1 MKQILLAILFVSGLN
16 AYADRDQ
23 PVHPGA
29 GNRKGNENSARIT
42 ALATGQPV
50 YGGNAC
56 PQNSMRVAFAPDF
69 LSFSILFDQFV
80 ATVNDGTTAKKDVMQ
95 CDAMIPIQIPDGM
108 QMEIT
113 RVDLR
118 GFLGL
123 PAQAHGQL
131 HSVFNFRGPG
141 GDHDKINLHYQFQ
154 GPVTDNYL
162 LSTDAMDANAPTPVT
177 EASHCGGQTVLR
189 VMSELRLAA
198 PPKAGMATVT
208 LDSIDASG
216 ETVYYV
222 NWKACS
228 VAPKAHRQ

>member
-1 MKQILLAILFVSGLN
+1 MSKVFLTSLLLVFTFHAN
-16 AYADRDQ
+16 ADRDQ

-29 GNRKGNENSARIT
+29 GRVRGNENSARVT

-56 PQNSMRVAFAPDF
+56 PQGTMRVVFAPDF
-69 LSFSILFDQFV
+69 LSFSMLFDQFV
-80 ATVNDGTTAKKDVMQ
+80 ATINDGTNSHRDVMN
-95 CDAMIPIQIPDGM
+95 CDAMIPMHIPAGM

-123 PAQAHGQL
+123 PVQAHGQL

-141 GDHDKINLHYQFQ
+141 GDRDKINLHFQFQ

-162 LSTDAMDANAPTPVT
+162 LSTDAMNTAVS
-177 EASHCGGQTVLR
+177 EASPCGGDTVLR
-189 VMSELRLAA
+189 VMSELRLTA
-198 PPKAGMATVT
+198 PPKAGMASVT
-208 LDSIDASG
+208 LDSVDSSG
-216 ETVYYV
+216 QTVYYV
-222 NWKACS
+222 NWKTCPQTHS
-228 VAPKAHRQ
+228 QY